1 MIYVGIIHIYIKF
14 LSLFCCLSVY
24 DIYPSDLFQLWQTI
38 ILCSRPIFV
47 ITFLG
52 RQLRPSRPSRLFE
65 IWRIV
70 AFPRPGRQKRR
81 KVCQGLDWLYSY
93 SWVGTQS
100 NWKLF
105 LSQNNSGRNSPV
117 HLPVQ
122 AWGAHGDH
130 KVNSVKENI
139 VGHLCW
145 ASLDN
150 CLPPIIMLFYVAS
163 TWLWQGGRWD
173 KMFEMS
179 LSDRQG
185 NGAQGLQGGVVVKLA
200 ELLVSVGRLS

>member
-1 MIYVGIIHIYIKF
+1 M
-14 LSLFCCLSVY
+14 LSRAYTRVTSSSF
-24 DIYPSDLFQLWQTI
+24 DKPSSCVLGQF
-38 ILCSRPIFV
+38 FV

-139 VGHLCW
+139 LGHLCW

-150 CLPPIIMLFYVAS
+150 CLPLIIML
-163 TWLWQGGRWD
+163 L
-173 KMFEMS
+173 
-179 LSDRQG
+179 
-185 NGAQGLQGGVVVKLA
+185 QGLDYGKVDGETKCLKCLWMTGKA
-200 ELLVSVGRLS
+200 TGRRG